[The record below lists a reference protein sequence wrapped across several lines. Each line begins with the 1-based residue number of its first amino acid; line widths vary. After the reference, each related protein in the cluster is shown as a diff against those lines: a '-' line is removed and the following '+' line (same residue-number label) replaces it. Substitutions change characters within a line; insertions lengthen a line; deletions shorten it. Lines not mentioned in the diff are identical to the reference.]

1 MGIRKPR
8 VITLMA
14 ISRESSASTVRKF
27 QRIQQ
32 PGMSIDESRGGIDG
46 AKRNH
51 SRPGQS
57 GPRDVTRYHPREFSC
72 SLVHMERELMTET
85 YITMRKK
92 EEGNGKKKKVE
103 NCLSKNAN
111 TPNVIN

>member
-1 MGIRKPR
+1 
-8 VITLMA
+8 MA
-14 ISRESSASTVRKF
+14 NEKKIHESSASTVRKF

-92 EEGNGKKKKVE
+92 EEGNVNFE
-103 NCLSKNAN
+103 TNNCQLSAYRAS
-111 TPNVIN
+111 

>member
-1 MGIRKPR
+1 MSDDDELR
-8 VITLMA
+8 VYQ
-14 ISRESSASTVRKF
+14 ESSAASTVRKF

-57 GPRDVTRYHPREFSC
+57 GPRD
-72 SLVHMERELMTET
+72 
-85 YITMRKK
+85 
-92 EEGNGKKKKVE
+92 
-103 NCLSKNAN
+103 
-111 TPNVIN
+111 